1 MATFCEHVRRW
12 GRAMQAAPATS
23 AETFC
28 ALPTLTHDSDA
39 PLCERIVRE
48 HARTFALASRLL
60 PPHKRRGA
68 FALYAFCRVADDIVD
83 VANPDDPAA
92 SAHALAEF
100 DESLTL
106 AVAGFPE
113 DPLFRELMWAAGRFG
128 VPSSLLHDLVA
139 AVARDLT
146 PVHYRTWSEL
156 SQYCEG
162 VASTVGVMC
171 AHVFG
176 VRGGPA
182 ALPRALRYARTL
194 GLAMQLTN
202 ILRDVGEDARR
213 GRCYL
218 PDDDLAMFG
227 LSRDEVLHDPFL
239 ARDER
244 WRPFVAFEVGRARS
258 LYEAARPGIELLEPD
273 AQGCARACSDGYAAI
288 LGAIEQNGYDC
299 ISGRARI
306 DLWSRAMILWNAW
319 RGDQGRRPL
328 AGDGPRIAWGSPQG
342 SPSVVDVG
350 RRLERA

>member
-1 MATFCEHVRRW
+1 MH
-12 GRAMQAAPATS
+12 AP
-23 AETFC
+23 
-28 ALPTLTHDSDA
+28 DA
-39 PLCERIVRE
+39 PLCERIVRT

-92 SAHALAEF
+92 AALALAEF
-100 DESLTL
+100 DETLAL
-106 AVAGFPE
+106 AVAGKPR
-113 DPLFRELMWAAGRFG
+113 DALFRELMWTAREFA
-128 VPSSLLHDLVA
+128 VPTGLLHDLVA
-139 AVARDLT
+139 AVARDLV
-146 PVHYRTWSEL
+146 PVHYRTWAQLSE
-156 SQYCEG
+156 YCEG

-176 VRGGPA
+176 VPGAPA

-227 LSRDEVLHDPFL
+227 LSREEVLHDPGI

-244 WRPFVAFEVGRARS
+244 WRPLVAFEVGRARS
-258 LYEAARPGIELLEPD
+258 LYEAARPGIDLLAPD
-273 AQGCARACSDGYAAI
+273 AQGCARACSQGYAAI
-288 LGAIEQNGYDC
+288 LGAIERNEYDC
-299 ISGRARI
+299 ISSRARI
-306 DLWSRAMILWNAW
+306 DLWSRAAILWNAW
-319 RGDQGRRPL
+319 RGEEPGRPL
-328 AGDGPRIAWGSPQG
+328 VGDGPRIAWAAPQG
-342 SPSVVDVG
+342 LGSGVNLP
-350 RRLERA
+350 RMERA